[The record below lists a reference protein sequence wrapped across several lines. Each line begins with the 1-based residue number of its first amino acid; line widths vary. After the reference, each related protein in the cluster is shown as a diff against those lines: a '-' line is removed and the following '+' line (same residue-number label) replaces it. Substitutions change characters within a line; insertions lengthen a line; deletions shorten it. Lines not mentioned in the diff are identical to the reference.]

1 MTVNGAEPHNHSD
14 RVAMT
19 DKTYTQED
27 LDAMVKAQ
35 VAEQVS
41 LATEGLKKKNDELL
55 SEKKTATS
63 KVAEI
68 EEAQKSAEEAGMKQR
83 EEYKE
88 LHERGQDTI
97 RGLTEK
103 LHAKEEKE
111 RKDALS
117 LSTLAMA
124 GELSRNTAK
133 AGLLAEQAAKYATYA
148 DGVVTYEI
156 GGISV
161 DADKVK
167 EHLTEKLGFLVDGS
181 GNTGGGAVGAS
192 GGGGAA
198 KKFSEYS
205 GAELSA
211 LQSTDPEKYA
221 KVRESAKH
229 LHRQF

>member
-1 MTVNGAEPHNHSD
+1 
-14 RVAMT
+14 MT

-27 LDAMVKAQ
+27 IDAMVKAQ

-41 LATEGLKKKNDELL
+41 QATEGLKKKNDELL
-55 SEKKTATS
+55 SEKKAAAA

-68 EEAQKSAEEAGMKQR
+68 EADQKAAEEAGMKQR

-97 RGLTEK
+97 RSLTEQ
-103 LHAKEEKE
+103 LNAKNEKE

-124 GELSRNTAK
+124 GELSRDTAK

-156 GGISV
+156 GGITV
-161 DADKVK
+161 DEAKVK

-192 GGGGAA
+192 DGSGAV

-205 GAELSA
+205 AAELSA
-211 LQSTDPEKYA
+211 MANTDPEKYA
-221 KVRESAKH
+221 KVRETAEH
-229 LHRQF
+229 LRRQF